1 MKITL
6 EIKDMD
12 YGALIA
18 ALLPTVHDLIAKEE
32 PSWIH
37 KLLLKL
43 TALPPATVQK
53 MVNLLP
59 KETQDELVV
68 LLIQK
73 NKEKILG
80 AVDKLAKEK
89 NVSFQVDDF
98 TVEL

>member
-18 ALLPTVHDLIAKEE
+18 ALLPTVHDIIGKEE
-32 PSWIH
+32 KSFVNKI
-37 KLLLKL
+37 LLKL

-59 KETQDELVV
+59 RETQDEIVV
-68 LLIQK
+68 LLVSK
-73 NKEKILG
+73 NKEKILEF
-80 AVDKLAKEK
+80 ADHLAKEK
-89 NVSFQVDDF
+89 NISFCISNFQV
-98 TVEL
+98 EI

>member
-6 EIKDMD
+6 EIKDLD

-18 ALLPTVHDLIAKEE
+18 ALLPTVHDRLAEE
-32 PSWIH
+32 AHSFAN

-59 KETQDELVV
+59 RETQDEIAVM
-68 LLIQK
+68 LIQK
-73 NKEKILG
+73 NKDKLLELVG
-80 AVDKLAKEK
+80 KLAKD
-89 NVSFQVDDF
+89 NGVSFRVEDF
-98 TVEL
+98 RVEG